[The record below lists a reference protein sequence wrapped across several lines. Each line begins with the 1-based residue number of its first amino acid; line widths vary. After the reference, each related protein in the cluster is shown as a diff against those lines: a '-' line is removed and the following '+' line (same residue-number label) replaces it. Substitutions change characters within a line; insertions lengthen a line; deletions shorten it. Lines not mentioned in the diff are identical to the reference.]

1 MSTPFPPFSAVVL
14 AGDRQGHNPV
24 AKAAGVDCKVLAP
37 VDSIPMILRVVET
50 LERSVSVTD
59 IVVCGPDRS
68 TYEKSALFQA
78 LVKSSR
84 IRWLEASTTPST
96 SAWNAM
102 QSIPKDRAVLLTTGD
117 HALLSPEMVDFFCQ
131 SSMESRCDVTAALCP
146 TERVKDAF
154 PETKRT
160 AYGLKDGSFCS
171 CNLFSFLTPGSRN
184 AALYWKQVE
193 EKRKN
198 PLKVIKTFGLI
209 AALKYLAGMLTLS
222 EGMDRI
228 SRCIGCRACAV
239 IMPYPESAVDV
250 DTPADLEMVSAI
262 ATGRRKKQKPDHSP

>member
-1 MSTPFPPFSAVVL
+1 MHTTLPLFSAVVL

-24 AKAAGVDCKVLAP
+24 ARAAGVACKVFAP
-37 VDSIPMILRVVET
+37 VDSTPMILRVVEA
-50 LERSVSVTD
+50 LEISVNIAD

-68 TYEKSALFQA
+68 TYEKSALLQA
-78 LVKSSR
+78 LVKSNR
-84 IRWLEASTTPST
+84 IRWLEASVTPST

-102 QSIPKDRAVLLTTGD
+102 QSIPKHRAILLTTGD

-131 SSMESRCDVTAALCP
+131 SSIESECDVTAALCP
-146 TERVKDAF
+146 IERVKDAF
-154 PETKRT
+154 PEIKRT

-171 CNLFSFLTPGSRN
+171 CNLFSFLTPESRN

-193 EKRKN
+193 EKRKS
-198 PLKVIKTFGLI
+198 PLKVIKTFGFI
-209 AALKYLAGMLTLS
+209 AALKYLTGILTLS

-250 DTPADLEMVSAI
+250 DTPADLELVSAI
-262 ATGRRKKQKPDHSP
+262 ATERREKTET